1 MLSRKR
7 PSKLCLPGVK
17 MSWPGSMRIIL
28 GLLFFSA
35 QHYNSEGKGTEKM
48 GDCENL
54 RCWIFVVSS

>member
-28 GLLFFSA
+28 GLLFLVRSTIIPRV
-35 QHYNSEGKGTEKM
+35 KGRIKWEIVKIYDA
-48 GDCENL
+48 GYL
-54 RCWIFVVSS
+54 W